1 MTQPETRPRTR
12 KYLERQESII
22 QAATV
27 ILNQNGLKGMTIA
40 DVSEH
45 FGLVPTGITYYFSS
59 KEELAAECFLRSIA
73 ALERMIA
80 DALTKDTVPDR
91 LTRLVQ
97 NVFKHRRQV
106 DAGEEPEYAQFDDI
120 RTLSDQRVLDAFTAM
135 FRHLRKLFRDK
146 DSDRIEKTVLN
157 TRTHFLLQQIIWLEL
172 WLGKFELED
181 YERVC
186 DQFLEILLRGIGTP
200 GHAWN
205 PDPLIVP
212 PPASRGQDSTHETFL
227 RAATQLINEQGY
239 LGASVD
245 RISSRL
251 DVTKGSFYH
260 YIDAKDDLVAVCY
273 NRTIETIR
281 GAQSAALKLPE
292 DAYTRLAS
300 ALMSLA
306 DDQLYGDALL
316 LRLATVSLPP
326 EIREKIHFEYERSG
340 IRFGSMVNDGLIDGS
355 LRLIDVQIAAQIVS
369 AMVNALCEL
378 PLWLPEPP
386 DGSAAAGFVRPLFDG
401 LLIADGPGANPVA
414 AATQ

>member
-1 MTQPETRPRTR
+1 MTLPVTRRRTR

-22 QAATV
+22 QAASA
-27 ILNQNGLKGMTIA
+27 IMNQKGLKGMTVA

-73 ALERMIA
+73 SLELIIA
-80 DALTKDTVPDR
+80 DALTEATVRGR

-97 NVFKHRRQV
+97 NVFEHRRQI
-106 DAGEEPEYAQFDDI
+106 DAGEKPETAQFDDI
-120 RTLSDQRVLDAFTAM
+120 RALSDKRVIDAFVAM
-135 FRHLRKLFRDK
+135 FRHLRKLFRHENTGRLDH
-146 DSDRIEKTVLN
+146 TVLN

-172 WLGKFELED
+172 WLEKYEPED
-181 YERVC
+181 YERVA
-186 DQFLEILLRGIGTP
+186 DRFLEILLHGIGTP
-200 GHAWN
+200 GHAWA
-205 PDPLIVP
+205 PERLVVP
-212 PPASRGQDSTHETFL
+212 PPASRGEDSTHETFL

-260 YIDAKDDLVAVCY
+260 YIDAKDDLVAICY
-273 NRTIETIR
+273 NRTIEAIR
-281 GAQSAALKLPE
+281 GVQSAALKLPE
-292 DAYTRLAS
+292 DAFSRLAS

-306 DDQLYGDALL
+306 DDQLFGDATL

-326 EIREKIHFEYERSG
+326 DIRENIHFQYERSS
-340 IRFGSMVNDGLIDGS
+340 IRFGSMINDGLLDGS
-355 LRLIDVQIAAQIVS
+355 LRLIDVQTAAQIVS

-386 DGSAAAGFVRPLFDG
+386 DASSSTAFVWPLFDG
-401 LLIADGPGANPVA
+401 LLIEDDGGMTPIA
-414 AATQ
+414 AATE